1 MVPLVLFL
9 VFNIL
14 SETLPLNVG
23 FFFSN
28 DKSVDLK
35 VLTYNVH
42 SRDSN
47 FVNVEKNIL
56 QQVLN
61 ENADVVY
68 LAECYTKEA
77 HYLDSVLKKRYPVSY
92 NMGVL
97 TMDKLYSRW
106 SIDTIETLKV
116 DTLSE
121 KYQKVV
127 SARPELRSHFK
138 YSMIYKTHV
147 FADKD
152 TLTLICCHL
161 ESSNV
166 YGDSLSVSEYKSALD
181 DAYTIRGLEADA
193 IYESLSKESYPM
205 IAMGDFNDISGSYTL
220 RRIQSAGLRDAWW
233 TGGIGYGRTFHQGHL
248 SFRLDHILYSPKHL
262 KPLKVKVID
271 NNNSDHNALTASFR
285 FKNKVNDKR

>member
-14 SETLPLNVG
+14 SETLPLNIG
-23 FFFSN
+23 YFFSN
-28 DKSVDLK
+28 EKSADLK

-61 ENADVVY
+61 ENADVAY

-166 YGDSLSVSEYKSALD
+166 YKKTLSKDNYKYALEN
-181 DAYTIRGLEADA
+181 AYLARALEADA
-193 IYESLSKESYPM
+193 IFESIKDEDHPVVV
-205 IAMGDFNDISGSYTL
+205 MGDFNDISGSYTL

-233 TGGIGYGRTFHQGHL
+233 MAGIGYGRTFHQGYL
-248 SFRLDHILYSPKHL
+248 NLRLDHILYSPKHL

-285 FKNKVNDKR
+285 FKYEE